1 MLKDIIDLLNEND
14 WLISDEDVLIAKG
27 KYHST
32 TNWKEFKYN
41 LKQRRL

>member
-1 MLKDIIDLLNEND
+1 MLKDIIDLLNEDD
-14 WLISDEDVLIAKG
+14 WLISKG
-27 KYHST
+27 KYQSI

>member
-1 MLKDIIDLLNEND
+1 MLKDIIDLLNEAD
-14 WLISDEDVLIAKG
+14 WLISYEDILIAKG
-27 KYHST
+27 KYKSI